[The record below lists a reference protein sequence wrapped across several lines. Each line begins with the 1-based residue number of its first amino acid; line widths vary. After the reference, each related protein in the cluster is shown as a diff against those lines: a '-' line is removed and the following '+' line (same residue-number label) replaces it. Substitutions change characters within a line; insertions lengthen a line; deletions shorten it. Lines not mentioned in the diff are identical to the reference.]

1 MYREETRHQEE
12 TPRKRNLP
20 DWRDPD
26 SGMRAARKP
35 GGWGLVAI
43 LALGLATPPVAAA
56 TGPGGASWVVTTAD
70 DEEAA
75 RQLVVFLAD
84 HADHGLRVTKRNG
97 FLVGVKKGDFTVVI
111 EPKVTVGELDSLV
124 LTNLIF
130 LKKPPEP
137 RSALETIVAELNRK
151 TAGIQYS
158 LESDGDLRYQ
168 VRITFVDRL
177 DLEELAKAIDFMSG
191 LRFATLVAAPEL
203 IEHLRR

>member
-1 MYREETRHQEE
+1 
-12 TPRKRNLP
+12 
-20 DWRDPD
+20 
-26 SGMRAARKP
+26 
-35 GGWGLVAI
+35 VAI
-43 LALGLATPPVAAA
+43 LTLGFAIPPAAAA
-56 TGPGGASWVVTTAD
+56 TDPGGASWVVTTAD

-84 HADHGLRVTKRNG
+84 HADHGLQVTKRNG
-97 FLVGVKKGDFTVVI
+97 VLLGVKKGDFTVVI

-130 LKKPPEP
+130 LKNPPES
-137 RSALETIVAELNRK
+137 RSSLLAIVAELNRT

-177 DLEELAKAIDFMSG
+177 ELEELAKAIDFMSG

-203 IEHLRR
+203 IEYLRR